1 MRSTRNGQSY
11 QALKLEQYRL
21 VKVARVWEQSRRGSI
36 RLITLRYTLMYIP
49 KQGQYNYYSLHVV
62 CSLGDEVLMKYFTI
76 STQDFI
82 VNNVRRTLFDTVS
95 SFSGCTD
102 NEEDLGRLIQEEFEV
117 LQKVFHLP
125 LETTE
130 CNFDR
135 VAMKLLNLYRTGRLG
150 HYTLDHVPCD

>member
-1 MRSTRNGQSY
+1 
-11 QALKLEQYRL
+11 
-21 VKVARVWEQSRRGSI
+21 
-36 RLITLRYTLMYIP
+36 MYIP
-49 KQGQYNYYSLHVV
+49 KQGHIG
-62 CSLGDEVLMKYFTI
+62 CSLGDEVLMKYLTI

-82 VNNVRRTLFDTVS
+82 VNNVRRTLFDAVS

-102 NEEDLGRLIQEEFEV
+102 NGEDLARLIQEQFVV
-117 LQKVFHLP
+117 LQKVFHLS
-125 LETTE
+125 LETKE